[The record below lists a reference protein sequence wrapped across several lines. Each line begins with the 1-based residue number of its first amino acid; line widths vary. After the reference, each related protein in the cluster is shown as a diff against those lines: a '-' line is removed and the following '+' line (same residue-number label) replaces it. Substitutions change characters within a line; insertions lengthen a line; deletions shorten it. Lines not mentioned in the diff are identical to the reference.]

1 MPHHDT
7 GMPPRPAGAPPRAT
21 AVPDHAP
28 GRASGHAPDRPADR
42 SAAPSRRSVSRAAAA
57 GGLAVLFGATAGTA
71 TAEAATGRSAAIRAT
86 TARAASQVTSPT
98 PTPRTVTTASGA
110 VATRLGPRTLDVS
123 LPSAALGRSAPVRLI
138 LPSSFGSRPDRTYP
152 VLYLLHGAH
161 DDYTSWTRE
170 TDIEAFTA
178 GRELIVAMP
187 DAGPTGIPTAWR
199 SGADYERFQLTE
211 VPALLARDYRASG
224 VRVVAGV
231 STGGYGAMAHAARH
245 PGMFTAAASYSGI
258 LDTTAPGVPTLM
270 DAIVA
275 RENLAPLSL
284 WGNPLL
290 NALTWRDF
298 NPRSR
303 AAGLRGTAL
312 YVSSGSGVVG
322 GVGDWLPE
330 ALESALW
337 LSAHAFTDTLA
348 VLRVPVTTHFYAGG
362 GHSWAY
368 WKREFTA
375 SWPMLAGALGV
386 PA

>member
-1 MPHHDT
+1 MPEPID
-7 GMPPRPAGAPPRAT
+7 P
-21 AVPDHAP
+21 
-28 GRASGHAPDRPADR
+28 SDRTDR
-42 SAAPSRRSVSRAAAA
+42 TAAPSRRTVTRAAAVT
-57 GGLAVLFGATAGTA
+57 GLAALLGAATTGTAGATVSRPLARR
-71 TAEAATGRSAAIRAT
+71 TGRTAPGT
-86 TARAASQVTSPT
+86 TAPT
-98 PTPRTVTTASGA
+98 AVPGPATV
-110 VATRLGPRTLDVS
+110 TRLGPRTLDVS

-138 LPSSFGSRPDRTYP
+138 LPTSFDARPTRTYP

-161 DDYTSWTRE
+161 DDHTSWTRE

-199 SGADYERFQLTE
+199 SGPDYETFQVGE
-211 VPALLARDYRASG
+211 VPALLARQYRASG

-245 PGMFTAAASYSGI
+245 PGVFAAAASYSGI

-270 DAIVA
+270 GAIVA
-275 RENLAPLSL
+275 REGLAPLSL
-284 WGNPLL
+284 WGNHLQ
-290 NALTWRDF
+290 NVLTWRDF

-337 LSAHAFTDTLA
+337 PSAHAFTDRLA
-348 VLRVPVTTHFYAGG
+348 LLRIPVTTHFYAGG

>member
-1 MPHHDT
+1 MHRRTT
-7 GMPPRPAGAPPRAT
+7 G
-21 AVPDHAP
+21 V
-28 GRASGHAPDRPADR
+28 
-42 SAAPSRRSVSRAAAA
+42 SRRTVTKAAA
-57 GGLAVLFGATAGTA
+57 GAGLAVLFGARTA
-71 TAEAATGRSAAIRAT
+71 AALGS
-86 TARAASQVTSPT
+86 
-98 PTPRTVTTASGA
+98 RTV
-110 VATRLGPRTLDVS
+110 DVS
-123 LPSAALGRSAPVRLI
+123 VSSAALGRSAPVRLI
-138 LPSSFGSRPDRTYP
+138 LPSGFGSQPTRTYP

-170 TDIEAFTA
+170 TDIEAFTE
-178 GRELIVAMP
+178 GRDLIVAMP

-199 SGADYERFQLTE
+199 GGTDYETFQLKE

-258 LDTTAPGVPTLM
+258 LDTMAPGVPTLM

-275 RENLAPLSL
+275 RENLAPTSL
-284 WGNPLL
+284 WGNPFL
-290 NALTWRDF
+290 NLLTWRDF

-312 YVSSGSGVVG
+312 YVSSGSGLAG
-322 GVGDWLPE
+322 GTGDWLPE

-337 LSAHAFTDTLA
+337 PSAHAFTDTLA
-348 VLRVPVTTHFYAGG
+348 LQRIPVTTHFYAGG

-368 WKREFTA
+368 WKQEFTA
-375 SWPMLAGALGV
+375 SWPMLARGLGV
-386 PA
+386 PQ

>member
-1 MPHHDT
+1 MSDST
-7 GMPPRPAGAPPRAT
+7 DRTT
-21 AVPDHAP
+21 AM
-28 GRASGHAPDRPADR
+28 
-42 SAAPSRRSVSRAAAA
+42 SRRAVTRAAAVTGMA
-57 GGLAVLFGATAGTA
+57 ALFGAATARTAGA
-71 TAEAATGRSAAIRAT
+71 TAPRSRPA
-86 TARAASQVTSPT
+86 
-98 PTPRTVTTASGA
+98 PTPRTGTV
-110 VATRLGPRTLDVS
+110 TRLGPRTLDVS

-138 LPSSFGSRPDRTYP
+138 LPSSFDTQPTRTYP

-161 DDYTSWTRE
+161 DDHTSWTRE

-187 DAGPTGIPTAWR
+187 DAGPTGIPSAWR
-199 SGADYERFQLTE
+199 SGPDYETFQVEE
-211 VPALLARDYRASG
+211 VPALLARQYRASG
-224 VRVVAGV
+224 VRAVAGV

-245 PGMFTAAASYSGI
+245 PGTFAAAASYSGI
-258 LDTTAPGVPTLM
+258 LDTTAPGVPPLL

-284 WGNPLL
+284 WGNPVL
-290 NALTWRDF
+290 NVLTWRDF

-312 YVSSGSGVVG
+312 YVSSGSGVIG

-337 LSAHAFTDTLA
+337 PSAHAFTDALA
-348 VLRVPVTTHFYAGG
+348 LLRIPVTTHFYAGG

-368 WKREFTA
+368 WKREFA
-375 SWPMLAGALGV
+375 SSWPMLAGALGV

>member
-1 MPHHDT
+1 MTH
-7 GMPPRPAGAPPRAT
+7 RT
-21 AVPDHAP
+21 ARV
-28 GRASGHAPDRPADR
+28 
-42 SAAPSRRSVSRAAAA
+42 SRRAVTRAAAA
-57 GGLAVLFGATAGTA
+57 AGLTAVFG
-71 TAEAATGRSAAIRAT
+71 
-86 TARAASQVTSPT
+86 ARAA
-98 PTPRTVTTASGA
+98 ASA
-110 VATRLGPRTLDVS
+110 RAATQLGPRTFDVS
-123 LPSAALGRSAPVRLI
+123 VPSTALGRTAPVRLI
-138 LPSSFGSRPDRTYP
+138 LPSDFDARSSRTYP

-178 GRELIVAMP
+178 GRDLIVAMP

-199 SGADYERFQLTE
+199 GGPDYETFQLTE

-224 VRVVAGV
+224 VRAVAGV

-245 PGMFTAAASYSGI
+245 PGAFTTAASYSGI
-258 LDTTAPGVPTLM
+258 LDTLFPGVPTIV

-275 RENLAPLSL
+275 RENLSPLSL
-284 WGNPLL
+284 WGNPVL
-290 NALTWRDF
+290 NLLTWRDF
-298 NPRSR
+298 DPQAR

-312 YVSSGSGVVG
+312 YVSSGSGLAG
-322 GVGDWLPE
+322 GAGDLLPE

-337 LSAHAFTDTLA
+337 PSAHSFTDTLA
-348 VLRVPVTTHFYAGG
+348 RLDIPVTTHYYAGG

-368 WKREFTA
+368 WKGEFAA